1 MKQRYKRT
9 YLGYLQSLAAKFD
22 RSYLAEYISLMQRPF
37 RLMFVNFLAGLA
49 RGFGIAVGLTIV
61 ASLFIVFLSYLANL
75 NLPIIGDYIA
85 KLVQIVNQQL
95 RFYS

>member
-1 MKQRYKRT
+1 MRQRYKRT